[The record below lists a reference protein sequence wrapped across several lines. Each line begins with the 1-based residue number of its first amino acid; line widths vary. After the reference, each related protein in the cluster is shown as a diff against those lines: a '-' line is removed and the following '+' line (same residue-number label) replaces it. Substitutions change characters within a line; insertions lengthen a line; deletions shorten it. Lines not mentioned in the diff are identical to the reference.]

1 MESIVNLNDKQAK
14 ELYEFAASIDVFDYM
29 ATRNLGYDEGVHLLS
44 ALQILEDA
52 SKAARA
58 EALRR
63 CGE

>member
-14 ELYEFAASIDVFDYM
+14 ELYEFAESIDVFDYM
-29 ATRNLGYDEGVHLLS
+29 ARRNLGYDEGVHLLS

-52 SKAARA
+52 VKAARA

>member
-14 ELYEFAASIDVFDYM
+14 ELYEFAESIDVFDYM
-29 ATRNLGYDEGVHLLS
+29 AKRNLGYDEGVHLLS

-52 SKAARA
+52 VKAARA

>member
-14 ELYEFAASIDVFDYM
+14 ELYEFAESVDVFDYM
-29 ATRNLGYDEGVHLLS
+29 ARRNLGYDEGVHLLS

-52 SKAARA
+52 VKAARA